1 MSLRDILKN
10 AAGEFEVGRTLLT
23 TGVGA
28 AVTTPIGFQLADM
41 AHNGWHF
48 DPAAWCLAYP
58 GGLAALVTSGVV
70 SIGKKGKDDA
80 TAKQIN
86 AQTPP
91 EGQA

>member
-28 AVTTPIGFQLADM
+28 AVTSPIAFQAVDM
-41 AHNGWHF
+41 WHGAHF
-48 DPAAWCLAYP
+48 DVAAWCVAYP
-58 GGLAALVTSGVV
+58 TGLAALVSSGVV